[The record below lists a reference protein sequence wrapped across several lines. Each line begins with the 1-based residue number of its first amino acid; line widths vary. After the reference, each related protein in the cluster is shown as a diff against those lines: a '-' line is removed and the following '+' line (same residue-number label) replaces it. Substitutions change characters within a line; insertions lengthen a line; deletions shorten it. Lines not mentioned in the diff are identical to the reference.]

1 MTNSLLQ
8 RVGGVLL
15 ACLLVFSQA
24 AFAAATDESKQ
35 DPWESWNRKVFNF
48 NTTLDTHFFK
58 PVARGYVDYT
68 PVVVQRGV
76 SNFFSNLGEVSNITN
91 NALQG
96 KKNGFVASTWR
107 FVINSTIGIFGLFDV
122 ASALGLRQYDE
133 DFGQT
138 LGYWGVPSGPYLVLP
153 FFGPSTVR
161 DASGMVV
168 DYSDY
173 RPQDE
178 VGLNRDQ
185 RWGLLGLQAI
195 NKRASLLGAE
205 NLIVGDPYTFVRDVY
220 FQSRDHQVY
229 DGNPP
234 KNSKPQA
241 TDSWGEDSSTDS
253 WGDSSSSEPQAT
265 DSWGDPIPAKPQATD
280 SWGDP
285 VPAKPQATDSWG
297 DPVPA
302 KSAAAET
309 TSNQPVEPKV
319 KVDKQSTSPTKTD
332 STQKTIP
339 QNTDSSKNTQK

>member
-8 RVGGVLL
+8 RVGGVLI

-24 AFAAATDESKQ
+24 TFAAADESKQ

-58 PVARGYVDYT
+58 PIAKGYVDYT
-68 PVVVQRGV
+68 PVIVRRGV

-168 DYSDY
+168 DYSNY

-220 FQSRDHQVY
+220 FQTHDYNVH

-234 KNSKPQA
+234 NNSQPDA
-241 TDSWGEDSSTDS
+241 SDSWGDDSTTDS

-285 VPAKPQATDSWG
+285 VPAKPAATTPTQS
-297 DPVPA
+297 
-302 KSAAAET
+302 T
-309 TSNQPVEPKV
+309 EPKV
-319 KVDKQSTSPTKTD
+319 KADAQSTSPTKAD
-332 STQKTIP
+332 SAKKLIP